1 MLKHSK
7 VQALTVYIHIL
18 AGLTMLGGYTS
29 LWAQTVQEQSTSTPV
44 TTLKQAFDAAWARQP
59 EAQSL
64 KLRQDAAAAR
74 KQTAESWT
82 AAPPTLELSSKGDQV
97 TKNEGNQEYVVGV
110 ALPLWLPEERSRSG
124 ALAEAELR
132 ATASK
137 VQAAQIRIAATI
149 REAWWNWQQQLGE
162 QSLARARVASA
173 QRLVEDVGRRV
184 RAGDLALADLHQA
197 RGAFAT
203 AEAAQA
209 ETNSNLAAAR
219 QRLRSLIGK
228 LPADT
233 AIHHPEP
240 IPAIPE
246 DLTSLD
252 DAHPEITELLD
263 RAEVAR
269 RVADLALIQTRDN
282 PELILATTRDRG
294 ARREEWQNT
303 ITLGI
308 RIPFGSESRNR
319 SKTGL
324 AHAEAIET
332 ESLLRLE
339 RERLLSDLEASRIRV
354 ESTQTQLTA
363 AEKRAVLARESKGF
377 FDKSFRLGETDLPTR
392 LRIELETVEAER
404 QVTRTRTELAS
415 AISSLRQALGL
426 LPE

>member
-7 VQALTVYIHIL
+7 IQTFTVFAHIL
-18 AGLTMLGGYTS
+18 TGLIIFGGHSS
-29 LWAQTVQEQSTSTPV
+29 LWAQTVQKHNTSTPV

-64 KLRQDAAAAR
+64 ELRRDAATAR
-74 KQTAESWT
+74 KQTAEAWT
-82 AAPPTLELSSKGDQV
+82 AAPPTLELSGKGDQV

-132 ATASK
+132 ATTSK
-137 VQAAQIRIAATI
+137 VQAAQIRIAAAV

-162 QSLARARVASA
+162 QSLAHARVASA

-209 ETNSNLAAAR
+209 EVNSNLAAAR
-219 QRLRSLIGK
+219 QRLRALIGK
-228 LPADT
+228 LPANT
-233 AIHHPEP
+233 ATHHPEP

-246 DLTSLD
+246 DLASLN

-269 RVADLALIQTRDN
+269 RIADLALIQTRNN

-294 ARREEWQNT
+294 TRGEEWQNT

-339 RERLLSDLEASRIRV
+339 WERLLSDLEASRIRV
-354 ESTQTQLTA
+354 ESTQTQLAA

-404 QVTRTRTELAS
+404 QVARTRTELAS

>member
-1 MLKHSK
+1 MLKHSQ
-7 VQALTVYIHIL
+7 VHALTVFIRIL
-18 AGLTMLGGYTS
+18 LGLTVLGGHTS
-29 LWAQTVQEQSTSTPV
+29 LWAQTTQEQSTSTLI
-44 TTLKQAFDAAWARQP
+44 TTLKQAFDAAWTRQP

-64 KLRQDAAAAR
+64 ELRQNAAEAR
-74 KQTAESWT
+74 KQTAESWI
-82 AAPPTLELSSKGDQV
+82 AAPPTLELSSKGDQI

-132 ATASK
+132 ATASRAL
-137 VQAAQIRIAATI
+137 AAQIRTAAVV

-162 QSLARARVASA
+162 QSLARARVSSA
-173 QRLVEDVGRRV
+173 QKLVEDVSRRV

-203 AEAAQA
+203 AEAALA
-209 ETNSNLAAAR
+209 EANSSLAAAR
-219 QRLRSLIGK
+219 QRLRFLIGK

-233 AIHHPEP
+233 AIDRAEP

-246 DLTSLD
+246 DLASLN
-252 DAHPEITELLD
+252 DAHPEVAELLD

-269 RVADLALIQTRDN
+269 RVADLARIQTRDN
-282 PELILATTRDRG
+282 PELILATTRDRE
-294 ARREEWQNT
+294 ARGEEWQNT

-339 RERLLSDLEASRIRV
+339 REKLLSDLEASRIRV
-354 ESTQTQLTA
+354 ESTQIQLAA